1 MPIGYAAEQTGSFT
15 NSLRS
20 DHFTNRLRSA
30 LRPGGSGNCLQ
41 FPHRR
46 YILENMYRLFQKTK
60 SVIALLFVLTLLG
73 FSIAGIKTDVR
84 STFAPAESRAS
95 ISTDLL
101 SAPVLPVSEA
111 EIEKSA
117 SHFGHQGLP
126 ARYSY
131 QAGLA
136 ILIGFLFLS
145 MPVLSYRTF
154 IRISQAGQTD
164 QFRKSTIR
172 YIHRK
177 SDQA

>member
-1 MPIGYAAEQTGSFT
+1 MEAETFWIVFWI
-15 NSLRS
+15 RS
-20 DHFTNRLRSA
+20 GCFTNRL
-30 LRPGGSGNCLQ
+30 Q
-41 FPHRR
+41 FPHHR
-46 YILENMYRLFQKTK
+46 YILRNMYRLFQKTK
-60 SVIALLFVLTLLG
+60 SVIALLFVLTLLA
-73 FSIAGIKTDVR
+73 FSVAGVKTDVR
-84 STFAPAESRAS
+84 SNFASAESRAS

-126 ARYSY
+126 ARYSS

-145 MPVLSYRTF
+145 MPVLSFRTF
-154 IRISQAGQTD
+154 IRIAQAGQTD